1 MWLSSRMDS
10 IENLCK
16 EFIDQEEK
24 DDLLDD
30 NVSEQSDLIP
40 ESNNNLFNTTNITV
54 NYKNTSLSNL
64 NNNNDQSG

>member
-1 MWLSSRMDS
+1 MDS

-30 NVSEQSDLIP
+30 NVSERSDLIP
-40 ESNNNLFNTTNITV
+40 ESNNHLFNTTNTTV